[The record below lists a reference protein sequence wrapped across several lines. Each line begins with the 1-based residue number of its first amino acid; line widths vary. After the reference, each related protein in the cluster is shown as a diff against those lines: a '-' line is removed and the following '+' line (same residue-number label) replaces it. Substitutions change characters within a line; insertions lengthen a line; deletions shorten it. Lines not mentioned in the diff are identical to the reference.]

1 MTGVQH
7 VSQIPS
13 CPYQASL
20 LTIINI
26 IIIIIIIIIVII
38 IIVIITI
45 IIIISK
51 FSRDQTTKESQVLVV
66 YECELRSSLAS
77 ATNCVNLPSRYSF
90 LYIKI

>member
-20 LTIINI
+20 LTIII
-26 IIIIIIIIIVII
+26 IIITIT

-45 IIIISK
+45 IIIISM
-51 FSRDQTTKESQVLVV
+51 FSRDQTTKESQVLIV

>member
-26 IIIIIIIIIVII
+26 IIIIIIIIIAV

>member
-7 VSQIPS
+7 VPQIPS

-26 IIIIIIIIIVII
+26 IIIIIIIIIAV

>member
-38 IIVIITI
+38 TI

-51 FSRDQTTKESQVLVV
+51 FSSDQTTKESQVLIV